1 MSRVLFTTRER
12 SDRGVGMAGMAHER
26 LSMME
31 ARHREL
37 DARLRELGRHAYLT
51 PSEQREATEIK
62 KLKLLAK
69 DEIATLRR
77 ALL

>member
-12 SDRGVGMAGMAHER
+12 SDRGVGTGMAHDR
-26 LSMME
+26 LSAME

-37 DARLRELGRHAYLT
+37 EARLHELGRHTYLT
-51 PSEQREATEIK
+51 PTEQREATEIK
-62 KLKLLAK
+62 KLKLQAK
-69 DEIATLRR
+69 DEIVTLRR